1 MLNTLQRLLAAMLFV
16 GVVAAGFLFAWFN
29 DGLVRF
35 DYVAGVVETRFAF
48 VIFGALAIGGLL
60 GLAGGLAAFLR
71 QRRDAAALRTRIQQL
86 ESELDSLRAAAAR
99 DIR

>member
-1 MLNTLQRLLAAMLFV
+1 MLSSLQRLLAAALFV
-16 GVVAAGFLFAWFN
+16 AVVTVGFLFAWFN

-35 DYVAGVVETRFAF
+35 DYVAGTVETRFAF
-48 VIFGALAIGGLL
+48 VIFGAFAAGGLL
-60 GLAGGLAAFLR
+60 GLVGGLAAFLR
-71 QRRDAAALRTRIQQL
+71 QRREVAHLKARIQQL

>member
-1 MLNTLQRLLAAMLFV
+1 MLTSLQRLLAAMLFV

-60 GLAGGLAAFLR
+60 GLVGGFAAFLR
-71 QRRDAAALRTRIQQL
+71 QRREAAHLRSRIQQL
-86 ESELDSLRAAAAR
+86 EGELDSLRAAAAR
-99 DIR
+99 DIH

>member
-1 MLNTLQRLLAAMLFV
+1 MLSPLQRLLAAMLFV

-35 DYVAGVVETRFAF
+35 DYVAGAVETRFAF
-48 VIFGALAIGGLL
+48 VIFGALAVGCLL
-60 GLAGGLAAFLR
+60 GLIGGLAAFLR
-71 QRRDAAALRTRIQQL
+71 QRREVAHLKARIQQL
-86 ESELDSLRAAAAR
+86 EGELDSLRAAAAR

>member
-1 MLNTLQRLLAAMLFV
+1 MLSPLQRLTAAVLFL

-35 DYVAGVVETRFAF
+35 DYVAGAVETRFAF
-48 VIFGALAIGGLL
+48 VVFGALAVGCLL
-60 GLAGGLAAFLR
+60 GLVGGFAAFLR
-71 QRRDAAALRTRIQQL
+71 QRREASHLRDRIQQL

-99 DIR
+99 EIR